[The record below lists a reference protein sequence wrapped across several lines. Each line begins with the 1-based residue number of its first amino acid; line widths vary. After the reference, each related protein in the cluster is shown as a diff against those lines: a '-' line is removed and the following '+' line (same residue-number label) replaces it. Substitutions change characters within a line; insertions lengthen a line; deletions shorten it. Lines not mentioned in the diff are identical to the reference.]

1 MIAAAGAAWFAVMFA
16 LGFLLGPLR
25 EVVLA
30 PRFGPVVAILIEAVP
45 MVAAM
50 VLLAPWVARRFRVPR
65 DAGSRLVMGGLGLL
79 LLVAAE
85 TGLDALL
92 RGRVMWA
99 ERFTTPDGLIGL
111 ALLLLFGVMPL
122 LRRKAG

>member
-1 MIAAAGAAWFAVMFA
+1 MIAAAGSAWFAVMFA

-30 PRFGPVVAILIEAVP
+30 PRFGPVVAILVEAVP

-50 VLLAPWVARRFRVPR
+50 VLLAPRVARRFRVPR
-65 DAGSRLVMGGLGLL
+65 DAGPRLLMGGLGLAL
-79 LLVAAE
+79 LLVAE
-85 TGLDALL
+85 TALDALL

-111 ALLLLFGVMPL
+111 ALLPAFALMPL
-122 LRRKAG
+122 LRRDAG